1 MNNIKISDLWN
12 DYRINNNIETTA
24 KIILDR
30 MDLPNNE
37 ILKAELIN
45 RYEL

>member
-1 MNNIKISDLWN
+1 MDNIKISDLWN
-12 DYRINNNIETTA
+12 DYRVNNNIENTA
-24 KIILDR
+24 KIILDK

-45 RYEL
+45 IYEL